1 MLTCEHRSPPVGRV
15 ARRGMQQ
22 ATYNV
27 RRNDIRC
34 STTRNAARCNMRHAT
49 ACSLM
54 WSVGLQV
61 EASTTLQKRLGNTY
75 VRDRTPRLC
84 STSLRYSAAWPGQ
97 AQSRCRCGRDEPSP
111 GAHVSGLRPVP
122 MQMWA
127 GASSVPVQMRQ
138 GETRPGAVWQGQA
151 QSVPAQMWQ
160 GRAQSRCSCGRGEP
174 SPHEVRNRL
183 SCRRSASV
191 FSGLVSLLLPRPH
204 ATDELAAGRLLLFSY
219 GTRATRQCNVPRGVR
234 PLRAACRRPRTI
246 GAAPPRPRAGI

>member
-1 MLTCEHRSPPVGRV
+1 VLTCEHRSPPVGRV

-34 STTRNAARCNMRHAT
+34 STTRNAARCNVRHVT

-75 VRDRTPRLC
+75 VRERTLRLC

-97 AQSRCRCGRDEPSP
+97 AQSRCRCGR
-111 GAHVSGLRPVP
+111 GRPVP
-122 MQMWA
+122 
-127 GASSVPVQMRQ
+127 V
-138 GETRPGAVWQGQA
+138 
-151 QSVPAQMWQ
+151 QMWQ
-160 GRAQSRCSCGRGEP
+160 GRAQSWCRCDRGEH
-174 SPHEVRNRL
+174 SPHAVRNRL

-234 PLRAACRRPRTI
+234 PLRAACRRPRTLSSQ
-246 GAAPPRPRAGI
+246 PPRPRAGI